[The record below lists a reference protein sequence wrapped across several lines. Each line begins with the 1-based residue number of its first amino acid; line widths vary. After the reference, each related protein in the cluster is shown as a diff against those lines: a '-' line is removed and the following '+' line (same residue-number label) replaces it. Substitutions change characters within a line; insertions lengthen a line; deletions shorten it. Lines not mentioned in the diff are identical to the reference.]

1 LQSFTGFAIV
11 LNSTATLTTS
21 WARYS
26 YTVTLASTVTEF
38 GVNFLFTPVGTA
50 GAADSYDITGVQI
63 ELGSVATNFK
73 RASGGT
79 IQQELAACQRYFY
92 LTNSADGAYTQYG
105 IGQAYSTSA
114 AKFNMP
120 FPVTM
125 RIAPTSVVVTGNIGL
140 LNSGDT
146 AINNG
151 TVAVNVPSNNRA
163 SLQVTGSSGVVA
175 GNATAVMSNN
185 SLVTSLAFS
194 AEL

>member
-1 LQSFTGFAIV
+1 VATPFQ
-11 LNSTATLTTS
+11 TAT
-21 WARYS
+21 
-26 YTVTLASTVTEF
+26 
-38 GVNFLFTPVGTA
+38 
-50 GAADSYDITGVQI
+50 
-63 ELGSVATNFK
+63 
-73 RASGGT
+73 GT
-79 IQQELAACQRYFY
+79 IQGELAACQRYFY

-114 AKFNMP
+114 AKFTMP

-163 SLQVTGSSGVVA
+163 SLQVTGSSGVTA